1 MKLKEW
7 VLAVKL
13 ERNLAK
19 QEIVATLY
27 LNTVPFG
34 DNVFGIGNASLT
46 FYNKTPDKVT
56 IDEAASLVAMLRKQY
71 HI

>member
-13 ERNLAK
+13 ERNLTK
-19 QEIVATLY
+19 NEIITMY

-34 DNVFGIGNASLT
+34 DNVYGIKNASLT
-46 FYNKTPDKVT
+46 FYNKTPDKVDV
-56 IDEAASLVAMLRKQY
+56 DEAAVR
-71 HI
+71 